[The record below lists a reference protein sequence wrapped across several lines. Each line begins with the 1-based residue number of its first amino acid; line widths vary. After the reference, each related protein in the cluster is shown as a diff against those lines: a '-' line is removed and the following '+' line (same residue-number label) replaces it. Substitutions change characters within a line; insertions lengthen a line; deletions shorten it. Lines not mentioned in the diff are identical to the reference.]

1 MFSQEAESSKL
12 FLIVGL
18 GNPDQK
24 YSKTRHNI
32 GFMFAD
38 EIADYF
44 GFSPFSF
51 SNKLNGLVA
60 LGEIEGRKTIIL
72 KPSTYMNNS
81 GFAVSRAV
89 GYYKID
95 RANIMV
101 AHDDMDISFGSQR
114 IRKGG
119 SSAGHNGIKSIIAEL
134 GDQNF
139 TRIRLGI
146 DRPSQPIPIAD
157 YVLMNFPQDQLSAL
171 EDIRKNWHLIAS
183 EIIKNGVEAAMNTFN
198 CKNNS

>member
-1 MFSQEAESSKL
+1 MFSEEAANSKL

-38 EIADYF
+38 EIADCF
-44 GFSPFSF
+44 DFSPFSF

-60 LGEIEGRKTIIL
+60 LGEIEGKKSIIL

-134 GDQNF
+134 GDPNF

-146 DRPSQPIPIAD
+146 GRPQLPIPIAD
-157 YVLMNFPQDQLSAL
+157 YVLMNFSQDQQTTL
-171 EDIRKNWHLIAS
+171 EEIRKGWHLIVS

-198 CKNNS
+198 CKNS

>member
-1 MFSQEAESSKL
+1 M
-12 FLIVGL
+12 IVGL

-171 EDIRKNWHLIAS
+171 EDIRKNWHLIVA